1 MRRECGQ
8 PKVVLYPLL
17 SAGLLWVWDSF
28 TGRGSPHFQRK
39 GRDLPGGASQSLVL
53 KPSPRD
59 PHLGPGHKLFTE
71 RGQFRGPPHM
81 LSKEN
86 ETKLRLITKHDFS
99 NVENTVRKLI
109 KGFFFL
115 IVHAFKRLC

>member
-1 MRRECGQ
+1 
-8 PKVVLYPLL
+8 
-17 SAGLLWVWDSF
+17 
-28 TGRGSPHFQRK
+28 
-39 GRDLPGGASQSLVL
+39 
-53 KPSPRD
+53 
-59 PHLGPGHKLFTE
+59 
-71 RGQFRGPPHM
+71 M